1 MVTSIAH
8 EALFGCNHL
17 GCIATMPV
25 ASYIPF
31 PFSAPFDDMLAM
43 LICATRWLESLHACI
58 HVHAWVLLASVSSIP
73 QHNEAMDIQS
83 NVVPCRHHLLFIFL
97 LGVPFH
103 LFASFHAMLAM
114 SIMLIYFIPLSHA
127 LCIFSFHCLS
137 AGFLSLPLH
146 VHIWSKDAWSLGTVS
161 QAQAKRART
170 QACRYEPSGCK
181 QLF

>member
-1 MVTSIAH
+1 MHCHDAGCFVHTFPLFCSIRWYACH
-8 EALFGCNHL
+8 AYLCH
-17 GCIATMPV
+17 P
-25 ASYIPF
+25 
-31 PFSAPFDDMLAM
+31 LAW
-43 LICATRWLESLHACI
+43 ISCI

-181 QLF
+181 QLV